1 MKYALIF
8 ALGLILI
15 AGAAGG
21 QDFYDEC
28 KAAADCVAGDP
39 PSMFLTIVYCL
50 VGIVTMGIGVAGM
63 IKDND

>member
-1 MKYALIF
+1 MKYVLFIG
-8 ALGLILI
+8 GLFLS

-39 PSMFLTIVYCL
+39 PSMFLTIVYSL
-50 VGIVTMGIGVAGM
+50 VGIATMLIGVAGM

>member
-1 MKYALIF
+1 MKNALIF
-8 ALGLILI
+8 VLGLILI

-39 PSMFLTIVYCL
+39 PSMFLTIVYSL
-50 VGIVTMGIGVAGM
+50 VGIATMLIGVAGM

>member
-1 MKYALIF
+1 MKNALIF
-8 ALGLILI
+8 ALGLFLI

-39 PSMFLTIVYCL
+39 PSMFLTIVQCI
-50 VGIVTMGIGVAGM
+50 VGMITMFIGVSGM
-63 IKDND
+63 LKEND

>member
-8 ALGLILI
+8 ALGLFVI

-28 KAAADCVAGDP
+28 RAAADCVAGDP
-39 PSMFLTIVYCL
+39 PSMFLTIVQCL
-50 VGIVTMGIGVAGM
+50 TGVAAMFIGVVGM
-63 IKDND
+63 IKEND